1 MPRSRAP
8 PVGDLQSG
16 QRSAVDCRDSN
27 LANRSRL
34 IVTTCETGEM
44 AAIAGK
50 LLRDM
55 GFTNVHFL
63 KGGTVAWKDAGYA
76 TYSPQ
81 AVGAGN
87 NLCNKNQEEL
97 K

>member
-1 MPRSRAP
+1 
-8 PVGDLQSG
+8 
-16 QRSAVDCRDSN
+16 
-27 LANRSRL
+27 
-34 IVTTCETGEM
+34 M

-55 GFTNVHFL
+55 GFTNVHIL